1 MGALEQAAAAGQ
13 PVMPQA
19 ADAAAQ
25 AGAPPIGAEAGAGA
39 PPPMPGA
46 GAPPAGAAPPPAGA
60 GAGAPPP
67 AGVAPAPPG
76 APPPGADPRA
86 EAGAEG
92 AGPPSPVD
100 KYLEEADPREQQEY
114 ERAMRALAKV
124 LYGNDASANS
134 IVDQI
139 NPSNY
144 VSDTAKVTMMLVKEL
159 DRAINMD
166 ETVIA
171 SITQEAVERIS
182 ELSEARHK
190 IEYKRTDLEQI
201 LGATWEGVQSMFG
214 NEDTQGY
221 TDRVGSI
228 EPQDMATLKQ
238 QNESI
243 LASAK

>member
-25 AGAPPIGAEAGAGA
+25 AGAPPVGAEAGAGA

-60 GAGAPPP
+60 GTPPP
-67 AGVAPAPPG
+67 AGVAPTAPG

-86 EAGAEG
+86 EAAAEG
-92 AGPPSPVD
+92 PPTPID
-100 KYLEEADPREQQEY
+100 KYLEQADPREQQEY

-124 LYGNDASANS
+124 LYGNDGSANS

-139 NPSNY
+139 KPANY
-144 VSDTAKVTMMLVKEL
+144 VSDTAKVTMMLIKEL

-166 ETVIA
+166 ESVIA

-182 ELSEARHK
+182 ELAEARHQ

-214 NEDTQGY
+214 NEDTQGF

-228 EPQDMATLKQ
+228 EPQDMEALKV